1 MSEQQHEDPVAQSS
15 AKLTTYVSV
24 AAMAAQAIAQAAA
37 ARARERAQ
45 RDERAV
51 GGLRAERHA
60 AYGQARLG
68 WAPMLD
74 PKLRD
79 RTGVVDAG
87 RVWAR
92 AQAWRPDPEAERT
105 IHLAEERLRELRPD
119 VMDRYDRC
127 RTEGVEPVDAMRRV
141 APYFDAPPTRTG
153 EPGPDRAV
161 LAEADTAR
169 RAGDVEVALYRAD
182 SAVTDDSRTPRVDE
196 HADAVTQAS
205 PHLTHAAQDDTRA
218 RALQQ
223 IATRSPAAVA
233 GEGYPKPINAA
244 TVDAA
249 QAAANGRPVS
259 VTTVQQR
266 RPVAAAAGTSR

>member
-1 MSEQQHEDPVAQSS
+1 MSEQQHEDPVAHAS

-24 AAMAAQAIAQAAA
+24 AAMAAEAIAQVAA
-37 ARARERAQ
+37 ARARERAE
-45 RDERAV
+45 RDERTAS
-51 GGLRAERHA
+51 GLRAERQA

-68 WAPMLD
+68 WAPILD
-74 PKLRD
+74 PTLRE

-87 RVWAR
+87 LVWAR
-92 AQAWRPDPEAERT
+92 AQPWRPDPEAERAT
-105 IHLAEERLRELRPD
+105 DLAEQRLRELRPD
-119 VMDRYDRC
+119 VMQRYDRL
-127 RTEGVEPVDAMRRV
+127 RTEGAPPVDAMRRV
-141 APYFDAPPTRTG
+141 APYFDAPPARTG
-153 EPGPDRAV
+153 EPGPDRAA

-169 RAGDVEVALYRAD
+169 RAGDAEIVVYRAE
-182 SAVTDDSRTPRVDE
+182 SAVVDDPRTARVDE
-196 HADAVTQAS
+196 HADAVAQAR

-233 GEGYPKPINAA
+233 GEGYPKPINAG

-249 QAAANGRPVS
+249 QAAANGQPVS

-266 RPVAAAAGTSR
+266 RPAAAATGTGR